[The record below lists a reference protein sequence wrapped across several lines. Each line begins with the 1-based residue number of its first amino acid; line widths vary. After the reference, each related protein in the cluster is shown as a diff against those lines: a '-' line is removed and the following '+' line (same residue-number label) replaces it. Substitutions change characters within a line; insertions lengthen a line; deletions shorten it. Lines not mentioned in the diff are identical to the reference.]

1 LISKSIKKA
10 KKIAFAEMG
19 MEAIYEFEVK
29 DMPVAVAVDSQGENI
44 HAVFNNLFLL
54 LSLDLQDQSPHR

>member
-29 DMPVAVAVDSQGENI
+29 DMPVAVNLSILVDVVGPAGPI
-44 HAVFNNLFLL
+44 T
-54 LSLDLQDQSPHR
+54 SPLTASTGPT